1 MNEFEIL
8 AGRALRLLKEVDQV
22 LVVDVIRLNDI
33 ELSMFEEGLVNE
45 IQSLHKEHSELIR
58 RYEQNIFL
66 NNKGV
71 QGYLDEVKQKRRAK
85 T

>member
-33 ELSMFEEGLVNE
+33 ELSMFEEGLVHE